1 MSTIEYTVSI
11 PSAHRHFI
19 TFEAFFPA
27 MEGEFID
34 LELPAWRPGRY
45 ELGNFAKNIFDFSAY
60 DENGDWIPS
69 EKVGKDTWRVKPNGR
84 SFSIGYRYY
93 ASELNAGS
101 SYLDN
106 EQLYI
111 NPVNCFFY
119 VAGKEHLPY
128 RVSFEL
134 PKAYQMATGL
144 EKESEHVL
152 MAKDFDQLADC
163 PLIASATLQ
172 SFSYESRGV
181 QFYVWCQGI
190 LIIDAEKWQRDFQ
203 QFTDHQMDVFGS
215 IPCKEYHFLFQF
227 SPTFVRH
234 GVEHCNSTA
243 IALGPGAEF
252 AQKNWYDELL
262 GISCHELYH
271 TWNVKNIRPIEMM
284 PYDFK
289 KENFSRLGFVAEG
302 VTTYMGDLL
311 LARSGVWGEKEWFN
325 EFNSL
330 FQSHFDNN
338 GRNYLSVADS
348 SWDTWLDGYVQ
359 GIPWRKVSIYN
370 EGALI
375 AFICDVRIMQHSQN
389 KHSLDDVMREL
400 YKEFGQKGKGYSEGD
415 YQHIMTKWGGDVQDI
430 FSDLV
435 YGTEDYTPYL
445 VEACKYL
452 GLNWSA
458 SASAKYSEWA
468 LGLML
473 DEAPSK
479 FTVLSVAE
487 NSPADKAGLWIGDEI
502 VSVNGVSPYKSI
514 QNLIKAAPTQLTL
527 LRRGV
532 LCEVEITPDGQI
544 WQWKHQ
550 VIRTEEPTAEQMAA
564 YQVWIGGRV
573 S

>member
-1 MSTIEYTVSI
+1 MNTIEYKVRI
-11 PSAHRHFI
+11 PNAHRHYI

-27 MEGEFID
+27 LEGEFID

-60 DENGDWIPS
+60 DENGDWMPAR
-69 EKVGKDTWRVKPNGR
+69 KVGKDTWRIQPNGR

-101 SYLDN
+101 SFLDQ

-119 VAGKEHLPY
+119 ASGNEHLPY
-128 RVSFEL
+128 RVSLEL
-134 PKAYQMATGL
+134 PQDYQVATGM

-152 MAKDFDQLADC
+152 LAKDFDQLADC

-172 SFSYESRGV
+172 SFTYESRGV

-190 LIIDAEKWQRDFQ
+190 LMIDGEKWQKDFQ
-203 QFTDHQMDVFGS
+203 QFTDHQIDLFGS

-227 SPTFVRH
+227 LPTFVRH
-234 GVEHCNSTA
+234 GVEHCNSTV

-271 TWNVKNIRPIEMM
+271 TWNIKNIRPVEMM

-325 EFNSL
+325 ELNSL

-338 GRNYLSVADS
+338 GRNYLSVAES
-348 SWDTWLDGYVQ
+348 SWDTWLDGYTP

-375 AFICDVRIMQHSQN
+375 AFICDVLIMQHSGN
-389 KHSLDDVMREL
+389 KHSLDDVMRDL
-400 YKEFGQKGKGYSEGD
+400 YKDFGQKQKGYAEVD
-415 YQHIMTKWGGDVQDI
+415 YQRIMTKWGGDVKDI
-430 FSDLV
+430 FEDLV

-445 VEACKYL
+445 VDACNYL
-452 GLNWSA
+452 GLNWTA
-458 SASAKYSEWA
+458 AASAKYTEWA
-468 LGLML
+468 LGLTL
-473 DEAPSK
+473 EEAPTK
-479 FTVLSVAE
+479 ATVTAVVE
-487 NSPADKAGLWIGDEI
+487 NSPADLAGLWIGDEI
-502 VSVNGVSPYKSI
+502 ISINGVAPYKNI
-514 QNLIKAAPTQLTL
+514 QNLIKAAPTELTI
-527 LRRGV
+527 LRKGILTQV
-532 LCEVEITPDGQI
+532 EVTPDSQI

-550 VIRTEEPTAEQMAA
+550 VSKSDKQTDEQSAA
-564 YQVWIGGRV
+564 YQFWIGRRV
-573 S
+573 